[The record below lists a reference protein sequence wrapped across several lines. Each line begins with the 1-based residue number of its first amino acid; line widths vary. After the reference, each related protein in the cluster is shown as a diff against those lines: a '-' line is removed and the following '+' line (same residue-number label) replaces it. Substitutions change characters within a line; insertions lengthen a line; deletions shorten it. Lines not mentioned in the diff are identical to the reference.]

1 MDDKEEIAILKNL
14 AQNIRHYRE
23 AIGLSQEKLA
33 EKAGLHRTYI
43 GAIERLEKKPSLI
56 TAIKISKALQLDVS
70 LLIGEYGKP

>member
-14 AQNIRHYRE
+14 AQNIRYYRE

-43 GAIERLEKKPSLI
+43 RAIERLEKKPSLI